1 MKTESPAGAVPA
13 TQVFVVGMNGSG
25 TTMLLDHLGNH
36 SSIFGFP
43 DETKSLPYFILN
55 GSKYGDLADERC
67 FRRLRED
74 MARAIGKAGPDAARQ
89 LDWSTVER
97 SAAGV
102 FDAIMNR
109 LAESRGKRVW
119 CEKTP
124 MHVHHIRLLGA
135 HFPDA
140 RFIHVIRDGRD
151 CAASFH
157 RRWRFNPVRTMYR
170 WKQAVAAG
178 QAQGADLGGRY
189 LEVRYERVTEAPEPE
204 FSAILEFLGLPFEP
218 AVLQSMRARPNA
230 TTPAHGRVVRSERGA
245 TAYFE
250 PGVVAAMEAVAGK
263 TLARLG
269 YSCGNPDGDADPAA
283 VRRRWWQ
290 ITDDL
295 QRLSTF
301 LTRNGR
307 LLRPSQWRYLAMRL
321 RSALRQKASL

>member
-1 MKTESPAGAVPA
+1 MKSDSPEKCAPA
-13 TQVFVVGMNGSG
+13 ARVFVVGMNGSG

-55 GSKYGDLADERC
+55 SRRYGNLADELN
-67 FRRLRED
+67 FRRLRDEVVN
-74 MARAIGKAGPDAARQ
+74 AIGKAGIDAALQ
-89 LDWSTVER
+89 LDWSTVDR

-102 FDAIMNR
+102 FDAIMKK
-109 LAESRGKRVW
+109 LAKSHGKRVW

-124 MHVHHIRLLGA
+124 MHVHHMRLLGA

-170 WKQAVAAG
+170 WKQAVDAG
-178 QAQGADLGGRY
+178 QRQGADLGNRY
-189 LEVRYERVTEAPEPE
+189 LEVRYERVTEAPEAE
-204 FSAILEFLGLPFEP
+204 FGAILQFLGLPFESS
-218 AVLQSMRARPNA
+218 VLRSMRARPNA
-230 TTPAHGRVVRSERGA
+230 TTPAHGQVVRSDRGA
-245 TAYFE
+245 AVYFK
-250 PGVVAAMEAVAGK
+250 PSVIAAMEAVAGK

-269 YSCGNPDGDADPAA
+269 YSCSNPDGDSDPGA
-283 VRRRWWQ
+283 VQRRWWQ
-290 ITDDL
+290 LSDDL

-307 LLRPSQWRYLAMRL
+307 LLRPSQWRYLVTRL
-321 RSALRQKASL
+321 RSSLRQKASL